1 MNSRSLTV
9 LGVAA
14 VGVLALSACSGGGG
28 GGGTSGEFAVDGDFV
43 TAIDQDP
50 GTLNPLMTNIQAAV
64 VVGAYAYDSLI
75 YFEPS
80 TGEPKPY
87 LAESWED
94 GTSSVSFTLKKGITC
109 ADGSEFTAQTAA
121 DNFNWIVDPANGSPL
136 KDSVIDGTAVA
147 AAEGDV
153 LTVTTP
159 APSPFLLYNVGNSQL
174 ACESVLD
181 DPDSATTMSNGT
193 GLFNITENVANDH
206 ISFERRDGYTWGPDG
221 QTESDTAG
229 VPKSVTVRIVTD
241 PSTRANLLLSG
252 ELNSARIS
260 GADEERVSKL
270 DKSAYTMLSGEL
282 IFNHNEGVATADEAV
297 RVALTQAVDLDTYTK
312 ITTAEKG
319 ERATS
324 LLALDPKVCTYDS
337 VKGSIPEFDADAAAD
352 TLADA
357 GWKVGSDGK
366 LEKDGKPLS
375 LDVFYI
381 NSVDSQ
387 SAAAEYL
394 GQQWEALGAT
404 VNLQGGDENYLASST
419 FTATD
424 PTSWGV
430 AVDLLLQS
438 NSPSIF
444 RPYLSGVTPPDG
456 SNFAFI
462 DNAEYTTLSTE
473 AAALS
478 GDEACDKWA
487 DAERALFASAD
498 ILPVA
503 QTPTN
508 LYFTG
513 AESLLD
519 PVGGVLPGAA
529 IRMLG

>member
-1 MNSRSLTV
+1 MNSRALSTLALAAIAVLT
-9 LGVAA
+9 
-14 VGVLALSACSGGGG
+14 LSACSSGGGAT
-28 GGGTSGEFAVDGDFV
+28 TSGDFAEDAEFT

-50 GTLNPLMTNIQAAV
+50 GNLNPLMTNIQAAV
-64 VVGAYAYDSLI
+64 IVGAYAYDSLI

-80 TGEPKPY
+80 TGEPQPY
-87 LAESWED
+87 LAESWTD
-94 GTSSVSFTLKKGITC
+94 GANSVSFTLKDGITC
-109 ADGSEFTAQTAA
+109 ADGTEFTAQTAA

-147 AAEGDV
+147 TAAGNV

-174 ACESVLD
+174 ACASVLD
-181 DPDSATTMSNGT
+181 DPASGATKSNGT
-193 GLFNITENVANDH
+193 GLFTITENVANDH
-206 ISFERRDGYTWGPDG
+206 ITFERRDGYGWGPNGD
-221 QTESDTAG
+221 TTSTTAG
-229 VPKSVTVRIVTD
+229 VPKSVTIKIVTD
-241 PSTRANLLLSG
+241 PSTRANLLISG
-252 ELNSARIS
+252 DVQAAKIT

-270 DKSAYTMLSGEL
+270 DSRAYSQMSGEI
-282 IFNHNEGVATADEAV
+282 IFNHNEGVATSDSAV

-324 LLALDPKVCTYDS
+324 LLALDPKTCTYDS
-337 VKGSIPEFDADAAAD
+337 VSDAIPSFDSDAAAK

-357 GWKVGSDGK
+357 GWKKGSDGK
-366 LEKDGKPLS
+366 LEKDGKILS

-381 NSVDSQ
+381 NTVDSQ

-394 GQQWEALGAT
+394 AQQWEDLGADVT
-404 VNLQGGDENYLASST
+404 LQGGDENYLASST

-430 AVDLLLQS
+430 AVDLLLQT
-438 NSPSIF
+438 NLPSIF

-456 SNFAFI
+456 GNFAFI
-462 DNAEYTTLSTE
+462 DNAEYTSLSTE
-473 AAALS
+473 AATLS
-478 GDEACDKWA
+478 GQDACDKWK
-487 DAERALFASAD
+487 DAESALFASAD

-503 QTPTN
+503 TTPVK
-508 LYFTG
+508 LYFNG

-529 IRMLG
+529 IRVLK